1 MPGRTRKPDLGP
13 DPEPTC
19 ADERAVEAVEPKWAS
34 AHGHAVDAAR
44 YGALSRPS
52 PSEEPP
58 RPLQDERA
66 EALRQFYPHEREL
79 DEVHDFEGWEDSP
92 YGHEAFA

>member
-1 MPGRTRKPDLGP
+1 MFSSCRHLIEQLKSAPVA
-13 DPEPTC
+13 
-19 ADERAVEAVEPKWAS
+19 ADGVDAGEAIEPKWAS

-58 RPLQDERA
+58 PPLTDERA
-66 EALRQFYPHEREL
+66 EALRRSFEAEQEEEAEAELERL
-79 DEVHDFEGWEDSP
+79 
-92 YGHEAFA
+92 Y